1 MNAPITP
8 APIASAQQKGAHV
21 VSGPGEGVSY
31 WQPQPSTGY
40 ATVKLHPGNS
50 PINFLSA
57 GIQVLEPGTHVRNHA
72 HQRNDELL
80 FVYEGTGRGVVDG
93 KTYPLAPGSLI
104 AVGRFVEHIVFNDGP
119 GQMKMFWVF
128 APPGLE
134 DWFAAIGKP
143 RQEGDPLPAPFGRP
157 EDVAEVQKRV
167 KFVAAEQLKQ
177 G

>member
-1 MNAPITP
+1 MNAPI
-8 APIASAQQKGAHV
+8 APPQKGVHL
-21 VSGPGEGVSY
+21 VSGPDDGTSY

-80 FVYEGTGRGVVDG
+80 FVYEGTGRATIDG
-93 KTYPLAPGSLI
+93 KDYALAPGALI
-104 AVGRFVEHIVFNDGP
+104 AVGRYVEHIVFNDGP
-119 GQMKMFWVF
+119 VPMKIFWVF

-134 DWFAAIGKP
+134 DWFAAIGRP
-143 RQEGDPLPAPFGRP
+143 RQAGEPMPAPFTRP

-167 KFVAAEQLKQ
+167 KFVAADQLQQ

>member
-1 MNAPITP
+1 MNAPI
-8 APIASAQQKGAHV
+8 APPQKGVHL
-21 VSGPGEGVSY
+21 VSGPEEGTSY
-31 WQPQPSTGY
+31 WQPLPSTGY

-80 FVYEGTGRGVVDG
+80 FVYEGIGRGIVDG
-93 KTYPLAPGSLI
+93 KTYPLSPGALI
-104 AVGRFVEHIVFNDGP
+104 AVGRHVEHIVHNDGP
-119 GQMKMFWVF
+119 GQMKIFWVF

-143 RQEGDPLPAPFGRP
+143 RKPGEAMPAAFARP
-157 EDVAEVQKRV
+157 DNVAEVHQRL
-167 KFVAAEQLKQ
+167 KFVAAGDLKQ

>member
-1 MNAPITP
+1 MNAPV
-8 APIASAQQKGAHV
+8 APAQQKGAHV

-119 GQMKMFWVF
+119 GPMKIFWVF

-143 RQEGDPLPAPFGRP
+143 RKEGEPVPAPFSRP
-157 EDVAEVQKRV
+157 DDVAEVQKRV
-167 KFVAAEQLKQ
+167 KFVSAEQLKQ
-177 G
+177 A

>member
-1 MNAPITP
+1 MNAPI
-8 APIASAQQKGAHV
+8 APPQKGVHL
-21 VSGPGEGVSY
+21 VSGPEEGTSY
-31 WQPQPSTGY
+31 WQPLPSTGY

-50 PINFLSA
+50 PINYLSA

-80 FVYEGTGRGVVDG
+80 FVYEGTGRGIVDG
-93 KTYPLAPGSLI
+93 KTYPLSPGSLI
-104 AVGRFVEHIVFNDGP
+104 AVGRYVEHIVHNDGP
-119 GQMKMFWVF
+119 GQMKIFWVF

-143 RQEGDPLPAPFGRP
+143 RKPGEPMPAPFARP
-157 EDVAEVQKRV
+157 EDVAEVQKRL
-167 KFVAAEQLKQ
+167 KFVAASDLKQ